1 MAKIKEVQ
9 KSQIDFNSVMRLAQD
24 ATMSRIN
31 CHNIGRIEE
40 FDKQTQRCT
49 VQLMQIKQFNNEY
62 ITPVPLTD
70 VPLIIIGAGNGHIT
84 LPNPVGTICLLL
96 FLDRN
101 IDAFLE
107 TGKMYSPDTTRMHD
121 FSDCVALTTFKTL
134 ANPIQNYDENAV
146 TIFNSELIEAIQ
158 YDSSI
163 KVYGN
168 SVEINSTAVSEGVN
182 KGGNNGVNEGNEP
195 VNNSGK
201 ILVNSSSVQA
211 STSAGG
217 QIQITD
223 KINVQNTARN
233 LAMLMQAFL
242 TACENIAVVT
252 NTGVLTPSAKQ
263 AFTDLKTQ
271 FEELLN

>member
-24 ATMSRIN
+24 AAMARLN

-40 FDKQTQRCT
+40 FDAQTQRCT

-70 VPLIIIGAGNGHIT
+70 VPLIMLGAGNGHIT
-84 LPNPVGTICLLL
+84 MPNPVGTICLLL

-101 IDAFLE
+101 IDTFLE
-107 TGKMYSPDTTRMHD
+107 TGEMYSPDTTRMHD

-134 ANPIQNYDENAV
+134 ANPIQNYDERAV
-146 TIFNSELIEAIQ
+146 SIFNSELIEAIQ
-158 YDSSI
+158 YGSYI

-168 SVEINSTAVSEGVN
+168 SVEINSTAVSDGGNDGVN
-182 KGGNNGVNEGNEP
+182 DSNEP
-195 VNNSGK
+195 VITTSK

-211 STSAGG
+211 STSSGG
-217 QIQITD
+217 QVVISD
-223 KINVQNTARN
+223 KLNLQNSSQN
-233 LAMLMQAFL
+233 LAALIQAFL

>member
-24 ATMSRIN
+24 ATMSRLN

-40 FDKQTQRCT
+40 FDGETQRCT
-49 VQLMQIKQFNNEY
+49 VQLMQVKQFNNEY

-84 LPNPVGTICLLL
+84 LPNPEGTICLLL

-101 IDAFLE
+101 IDTFLE
-107 TGKMYSPDTTRMHD
+107 TGEMYSPDTTRMHD

-158 YDSSI
+158 YDSNI

-182 KGGNNGVNEGNEP
+182 EGGNEGVNEGEDT

-211 STSAGG
+211 STSSGG
-217 QIQITD
+217 QVVISD
-223 KINVQNTARN
+223 KLNLQNSSQN
-233 LAMLMQAFL
+233 LATLIQAFL

-252 NTGVLTPSAKQ
+252 NTGVLTPAAKQ

-271 FEELLN
+271 FEELLE

>member
-9 KSQIDFNSVMRLAQD
+9 KSQIDSNSVMRLAQD

-101 IDAFLE
+101 IDTFLE
-107 TGKMYSPDTTRMHD
+107 TGEMYSPDTTRMHD
-121 FSDCVALTTFKTL
+121 FTDCVALTTFKTL
-134 ANPIQNYDENAV
+134 ANSIQNYDENAV

-168 SVEINSTAVSEGVN
+168 SVEINSTAVNEGGNDGVN
-182 KGGNNGVNEGNEP
+182 GGNEP
-195 VNNSGK
+195 VNYSGK
-201 ILVNSSSVQA
+201 IMVNSTSVTA

-217 QIQITD
+217 QIQLTD

-233 LAMLMQAFL
+233 LATLMQAFL

-252 NTGVLTPSAKQ
+252 NTGILTPAAKQ

-271 FEELLN
+271 FEELLS